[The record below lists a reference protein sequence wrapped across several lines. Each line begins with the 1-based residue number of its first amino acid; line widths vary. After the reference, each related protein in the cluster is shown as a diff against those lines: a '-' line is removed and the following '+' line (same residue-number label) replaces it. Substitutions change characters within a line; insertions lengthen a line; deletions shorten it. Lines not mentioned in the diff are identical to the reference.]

1 MDPLAPALER
11 LTQSVPKAIDLS
23 LDRIRAG
30 LTLLG
35 SPEKRLPPVIHLAG
49 TNGKGSTLAF
59 LRSIYRAAGYR
70 VHSYSSPH
78 IVSFC
83 ERIHLN
89 NQDVTPEVLAGAID
103 DFLRVNFYDA
113 TFFEALTII
122 AFHLFAA
129 HPADVL
135 ILETGLG
142 GRGDATNVVDD
153 KCATIL
159 TPVSMD
165 HQDRLGDTLEKIARE
180 KIDIFRPNTPIFCG
194 LQHPSVTPLVRDAA
208 SALNAPLIQ
217 YDIDFTADLSQDGL
231 LWRDLGTGETVGLPR
246 PSLRGAHQGHNA
258 ALATACVFGL
268 QGVFPVSQAALE
280 RGLRETFWPARLQS
294 VKPASLT
301 LPPSWS
307 VIVDGSHNAAGAQTL
322 RDFLDTQSWQRRILV
337 MGCLARKDWRTI
349 VDALASWPTEI
360 HLVPV
365 TGHDTSWDLAQ
376 VQAHLTPHN
385 IPITLHNDWRSAL
398 TCLPTHNPHPASTG
412 VIITGSLYLAGDVL
426 GGIAFPPPTLG

>member
-11 LTQSVPKAIDLS
+11 LTHAVPKVIDLS

-35 SPEKRLPPVIHLAG
+35 SPETRLPPVIHLAG

-89 NQDVTPEVLAGAID
+89 NQDVTPQALAEAID
-103 DFLRVNFYDA
+103 DFLRIKFYDA

-122 AFHLFAA
+122 AFYMFAA

-142 GRGDATNVVDD
+142 GRGDATNVVRE

-180 KIDIFRPNTPIFCG
+180 KIAIFRPNTPIFSG
-194 LQHPSVTPLVRDAA
+194 LQHATVTPLVREAA
-208 SALNAPLIQ
+208 LALNAPLRQ
-217 YDIDFTADLSQDGL
+217 YDVDFTHELSQDGWV
-231 LWRDLGTGETVGLPR
+231 WRDMRMPETLSLPR
-246 PSLRGAHQGHNA
+246 PSLRGAHQGDNA
-258 ALATACVFGL
+258 ALAIACVRGL
-268 QGVFPVSQAALE
+268 REVLPVSQAAMA
-280 RGLRETFWPARLQS
+280 RGLCETFWPARLQA
-294 VKPASLT
+294 VEGPRLHLPASWHVT
-301 LPPSWS
+301 
-307 VIVDGSHNAAGAQTL
+307 VDGSHNVAGAQTL
-322 RDFLDTQSWQRRILV
+322 QAFLNIQSWQRRVLV
-337 MGCLARKDWRTI
+337 MGCLARKDWRAI
-349 VDALASWPTEI
+349 VDTLAPWPTEI

-365 TGHDTSWDLAQ
+365 TGHDTSWDLAY
-376 VQAHLTPHN
+376 VQAYLSAYT
-385 IPITLHNDWRSAL
+385 IPVTLHTDWRSAL
-398 TCLPTHNPHPASTG
+398 SVLSQSNPHPTSTG
-412 VIITGSLYLAGDVL
+412 VMITGSLYLAGEILAGAAD
-426 GGIAFPPPTLG
+426 

>member
-11 LTQSVPKAIDLS
+11 LSHAVPKVIDLS

-35 SPEKRLPPVIHLAG
+35 APQKRLPPVIHLAG

-89 NQDVTPEVLAGAID
+89 NQDVTPQDLAKAID
-103 DFLRVNFYDA
+103 DFLQIKFYDA
-113 TFFEALTII
+113 TFFEALTLI

-142 GRGDATNVVDD
+142 GRGDATNVLND

-165 HQDRLGDTLEKIARE
+165 HQDRLGDTLKKIARE
-180 KIDIFRPNTPIFCG
+180 KIAIFRPNTPIFCG

-217 YDIDFTADLSQDGL
+217 YDADFTADLSQDGL
-231 LWRDLGTGETVGLPR
+231 LWRDMRTSETLSLPL
-246 PSLRGAHQGHNA
+246 PSLRGAHQGQNA
-258 ALATACVFGL
+258 ALAVACVRGL
-268 QGVFPVSQAALE
+268 GDILPVPQGAVSQ
-280 RGLRETFWPARLQS
+280 GLRETFWPARLQ
-294 VKPASLT
+294 VVAGPRLN
-301 LPPSWS
+301 LPPAWHT
-307 VIVDGSHNAAGAQTL
+307 IVDGSHNAAGAETL
-322 RDFLDTQSWQRRILV
+322 RTFLDSQSWDRRILV
-337 MGCLARKDWRTI
+337 MGCLARKDWRAI
-349 VDALASWPTEI
+349 VDTLAPWPTEI

-376 VQAHLTPHN
+376 VQSHLTPRN
-385 IPITLHNDWRSAL
+385 IPITLHNNWRSAL
-398 TCLPTHNPHPASTG
+398 TCLPQSNPHPTSTG
-412 VIITGSLYLAGDVL
+412 VIITGSLYLAGEVL
-426 GGIAFPPPTLG
+426 GGG

>member
-1 MDPLAPALER
+1 VDPLAPALER

-89 NQDVTPEVLAGAID
+89 NQDVTPQVLADAID
-103 DFLRVNFYDA
+103 DFLRVTFYDA

-153 KCATIL
+153 KCATLL
-159 TPVSMD
+159 TPISMD

-180 KIDIFRPNTPIFCG
+180 KIAIFRPNTPIFCG
-194 LQHPSVTPLVRDAA
+194 LQHPNVTPLVRDAA
-208 SALNAPLIQ
+208 SALNAPLTQ
-217 YDIDFTADLSQDGL
+217 YDIDFIAESTEQAM
-231 LWRDLGTGETVGLPR
+231 LWRDLRTGEALRLPA
-246 PSLRGAHQGHNA
+246 PSLHGAHQIQNA
-258 ALATACVFGL
+258 ALATACVLGL
-268 QGVFPVSQAALE
+268 QGVFPVSQAALA

-294 VKPASLT
+294 VNPASLD
-301 LPPSWS
+301 LPPAWS

-322 RDFLDTQSWQRRILV
+322 RAFLDTQSWQRRILV

-349 VDALASWPTEI
+349 VGALASWPTEI

-365 TGHDTSWDLAQ
+365 TGHDTSWDLRE
-376 VQAHLTPHN
+376 VKAHLAPQT
-385 IPITLHNDWRSAL
+385 IPITLHETWSAAL
-398 TCLPTHNPHPASTG
+398 ASLPTPTPHPASTG

-426 GGIAFPPPTLG
+426 GGVGGE